1 VIEVNGVNVTD
12 LSHIDVFAR
21 INEMSDHV
29 TLLVVDPAT
38 EQHYRE
44 RDVIVDGQI
53 KQVLR
58 VTCPDVDPT
67 AAAAAADV
75 VRSANDSAITTT
87 GMRMTE

>member
-1 VIEVNGVNVTD
+1 MIEVNGVNVTD

-44 RDVIVDGQI
+44 RDVIVDGQM

-67 AAAAAADV
+67 AAAADV
-75 VRSANDSAITTT
+75 VSSANDSGITTT